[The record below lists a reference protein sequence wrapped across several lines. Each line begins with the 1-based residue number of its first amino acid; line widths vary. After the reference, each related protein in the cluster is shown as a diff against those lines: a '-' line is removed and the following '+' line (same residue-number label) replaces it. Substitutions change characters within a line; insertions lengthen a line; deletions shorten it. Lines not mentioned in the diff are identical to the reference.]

1 MYNRHFGLTE
11 DPFSIAANPRFVY
24 LSACH
29 REALAHLLYGLRSD
43 SGFVLLSGEIGAG
56 KTTMCRCLLERLPE
70 HTDVAFILNP
80 RVTVVEL
87 LSSICD
93 ELHINAPEGVSVKAY
108 VDVINQDLLS
118 RHAAGRSTVVIVDE
132 AQSLSYDVLEQLRLL
147 TNLETTE
154 RKLLRIILIGQPELD
169 QMLRRPEFRQLE
181 QRITARFH
189 LGPLAK
195 TEIQPY
201 ISHRL
206 AVAGCDE
213 PVFSAAVVARIFDH
227 TGGIPRRI
235 NKICDRSLLGAYVR
249 SKRRVDHPI
258 LKVAARE
265 VEGRPLQSKPRGPAL
280 VASVLLVCVTVL
292 IVLQTSR
299 LKPGRWITEPVAMAS
314 ALVIAPLD
322 TSLTLDKEL
331 GYETTNSALNFGA
344 GGMLEKANNAT
355 KSGSANTAIS
365 ITSRQGMVAD
375 NELQPWP
382 KLAKINVATLNAAY
396 ATQFDNWGLLPAPTS
411 DSLCEHAKRNQLT
424 CFKSFANLDSLAN
437 YDRPAILTFHTQSG
451 EAYYLTLVK
460 LDDRSATLMFPGGP
474 VRVGLEDLEARWR
487 GEFRLLWRT
496 APQWANL
503 LMQGSSGPAV
513 SWLTEA
519 LIGAGSSGIEK
530 SESFNGAVVRAV
542 QLFQQTHGLKADGI
556 VGRQTIIQLNTMSVS
571 GIPRLVSHPLSTLGA
586 HNEEKR
592 NQNLEIGVTG

>member
-132 AQSLSYDVLEQLRLL
+132 AQNLSYDVLEQLRLL

-169 QMLRRPEFRQLE
+169 HMLRRPEFRQLE

-265 VEGRPLQSKPRGPAL
+265 VEGRPVQTKRRRPAL
-280 VASVLLVCVTVL
+280 AASVLLVCVTVL
-292 IVLQTSR
+292 IVVQTDR

-314 ALVIAPLD
+314 AL
-322 TSLTLDKEL
+322 
-331 GYETTNSALNFGA
+331 NFGA
-344 GGMLEKANNAT
+344 GGMLEKADDAT
-355 KSGSANTAIS
+355 KSDSENTAIS
-365 ITSRQGMVAD
+365 FTSRQGMVAD
-375 NELQPWP
+375 NELLPWP
-382 KLAKINVATLNAAY
+382 KLAKINAATLNAAY

-411 DSLCEHAKRNQLT
+411 DSLCGHAERNQLI
-424 CFKSFANLDSLAN
+424 CFKSFANLASLAN

-474 VRVGLEDLEARWR
+474 VRVGLKDIEARWR

-496 APQWANL
+496 APQGANL

-519 LIGAGSSGIEK
+519 LIGAGLSGVEK

-542 QLFQQTHGLKADGI
+542 QRFQQAHGLKADGI

-586 HNEEKR
+586 HNEKKR

>member
-132 AQSLSYDVLEQLRLL
+132 AQNLSYDVLEQLRLL

-169 QMLRRPEFRQLE
+169 HMLRRPEFRQLE

-265 VEGRPLQSKPRGPAL
+265 VEGRPVQTKRRRPAL
-280 VASVLLVCVTVL
+280 AASVLLVCVIVL
-292 IVLQTSR
+292 IVVQTGR

-314 ALVIAPLD
+314 AL
-322 TSLTLDKEL
+322 
-331 GYETTNSALNFGA
+331 NFGA
-344 GGMLEKANNAT
+344 GGMLEKADDAT
-355 KSGSANTAIS
+355 KSDSANTAIS

-375 NELQPWP
+375 NELLPWP
-382 KLAKINVATLNAAY
+382 KLAKINAATLNAAY

-411 DSLCEHAKRNQLT
+411 DSLCGHAERNQLI
-424 CFKSFANLDSLAN
+424 CFKSFANLASLAN

-474 VRVGLEDLEARWR
+474 VRVGLKDIEARWR

-496 APQWANL
+496 APQGANL

-519 LIGAGSSGIEK
+519 LIGAGLSGVEK

-542 QLFQQTHGLKADGI
+542 QRFQQAHGLKADGI

-586 HNEEKR
+586 HNEKKR

>member
-1 MYNRHFGLTE
+1 
-11 DPFSIAANPRFVY
+11 
-24 LSACH
+24 
-29 REALAHLLYGLRSD
+29 
-43 SGFVLLSGEIGAG
+43 
-56 KTTMCRCLLERLPE
+56 
-70 HTDVAFILNP
+70 
-80 RVTVVEL
+80 
-87 LSSICD
+87 
-93 ELHINAPEGVSVKAY
+93 
-108 VDVINQDLLS
+108 
-118 RHAAGRSTVVIVDE
+118 
-132 AQSLSYDVLEQLRLL
+132 
-147 TNLETTE
+147 
-154 RKLLRIILIGQPELD
+154 
-169 QMLRRPEFRQLE
+169 
-181 QRITARFH
+181 
-189 LGPLAK
+189 LAK

-227 TGGIPRRI
+227 TDGIPRRI

-265 VEGRPLQSKPRGPAL
+265 VEGRPLQTKRRRPAL
-280 VASVLLVCVTVL
+280 AASVLLVCVTVL
-292 IVLQTSR
+292 IVVQTDR

-314 ALVIAPLD
+314 AL
-322 TSLTLDKEL
+322 
-331 GYETTNSALNFGA
+331 NFGA
-344 GGMLEKANNAT
+344 GGMLEKADDAT
-355 KSGSANTAIS
+355 KSDSANTAIS

-375 NELQPWP
+375 NELLPWP
-382 KLAKINVATLNAAY
+382 KLAKINAATLNAAY

-411 DSLCEHAKRNQLT
+411 DSLCGHAERNQLI
-424 CFKSFANLDSLAN
+424 CFKSFANLASLAN

-474 VRVGLEDLEARWR
+474 VRVGLKDIEARWR

-496 APQWANL
+496 APQGANL

-519 LIGAGSSGIEK
+519 LIGAGLSGVEK
-530 SESFNGAVVRAV
+530 SESFNGPVVRAV
-542 QLFQQTHGLKADGI
+542 QRFQQAHGLKADGI
-556 VGRQTIIQLNTMSVS
+556 VGRQTIIQLNTMNVS

-586 HNEEKR
+586 HNEKKR

>member
-108 VDVINQDLLS
+108 VDAINQDLLS

-132 AQSLSYDVLEQLRLL
+132 AQNLSYDVLEQLRLL

-169 QMLRRPEFRQLE
+169 HMLRRPEFRQLE

-235 NKICDRSLLGAYVR
+235 NNICDRSLLGAYVR

-265 VEGRPLQSKPRGPAL
+265 VEGRPLQTKRRRPTLA
-280 VASVLLVCVTVL
+280 ASVLLVCVTVL
-292 IVLQTSR
+292 ILVQTDR

-314 ALVIAPLD
+314 AL
-322 TSLTLDKEL
+322 
-331 GYETTNSALNFGA
+331 NFGA
-344 GGMLEKANNAT
+344 GGMLEKADDTT
-355 KSGSANTAIS
+355 KSDSANTAIS

-375 NELQPWP
+375 NELLPWP
-382 KLAKINVATLNAAY
+382 KLAKINAATLNAAY
-396 ATQFDNWGLLPAPTS
+396 ATQFDNWGLLPAPTN
-411 DSLCEHAKRNQLT
+411 DSLCGHAERNQLI
-424 CFKSFANLDSLAN
+424 CFKSFANLASLAN

-474 VRVGLEDLEARWR
+474 VRVGLKDIEARWR

-496 APQWANL
+496 APQGANL

-519 LIGAGSSGIEK
+519 LIGAGLSGVEK
-530 SESFNGAVVRAV
+530 TESFNGAVVRAV
-542 QLFQQTHGLKADGI
+542 QSFQQAHGLKADGI
-556 VGRQTIIQLNTMSVS
+556 VGRQTIIQLNTMNVS

-586 HNEEKR
+586 HNEKKR

>member
-132 AQSLSYDVLEQLRLL
+132 AQNLSYDVLEQLRLL

-169 QMLRRPEFRQLE
+169 HMLRRPEFRQLE

-227 TGGIPRRI
+227 TDGIPRRI

-265 VEGRPLQSKPRGPAL
+265 VEGRPLQTKRRRPAL
-280 VASVLLVCVTVL
+280 AASVLLVCVTVL
-292 IVLQTSR
+292 IVVQTDR

-314 ALVIAPLD
+314 AL
-322 TSLTLDKEL
+322 
-331 GYETTNSALNFGA
+331 NFGA
-344 GGMLEKANNAT
+344 GGMLEKADDAT
-355 KSGSANTAIS
+355 KSDSANTAIS

-375 NELQPWP
+375 NELLPWP
-382 KLAKINVATLNAAY
+382 KLAKINAATLNAAY
-396 ATQFDNWGLLPAPTS
+396 ATQFDNWGLLPAPTN
-411 DSLCEHAKRNQLT
+411 DSLCGHAERNQLI
-424 CFKSFANLDSLAN
+424 CFKSFANLASLAN

-474 VRVGLEDLEARWR
+474 VRVGLKDIEARWR

-496 APQWANL
+496 APQGANL

-519 LIGAGSSGIEK
+519 LIGAGLSGVEK
-530 SESFNGAVVRAV
+530 SESFNGPVVRAV
-542 QLFQQTHGLKADGI
+542 QRFQQAHGLKADGI
-556 VGRQTIIQLNTMSVS
+556 VGRQTIIQLNTMNVS

-586 HNEEKR
+586 HNEKKR

>member
-132 AQSLSYDVLEQLRLL
+132 AQNLSYDVLEQLRLL

-169 QMLRRPEFRQLE
+169 HMLRRPEFRQLE

-235 NKICDRSLLGAYVR
+235 NNICDRSLLGAYVR

-265 VEGRPLQSKPRGPAL
+265 VEGRPLQTKRRRPAL
-280 VASVLLVCVTVL
+280 AASVLLVCVTVL
-292 IVLQTSR
+292 IVVQTGR

-314 ALVIAPLD
+314 AL
-322 TSLTLDKEL
+322 
-331 GYETTNSALNFGA
+331 NFGA
-344 GGMLEKANNAT
+344 GGMLEKADDAT
-355 KSGSANTAIS
+355 KSDSANTAIS

-375 NELQPWP
+375 NELLPWP
-382 KLAKINVATLNAAY
+382 KLAKINAATLNAAY

-411 DSLCEHAKRNQLT
+411 DSLCGHAERNQLI
-424 CFKSFANLDSLAN
+424 CFKSFANLASLAN

-474 VRVGLEDLEARWR
+474 VRVGLKDIEARWR

-496 APQWANL
+496 APQGANL

-519 LIGAGSSGIEK
+519 LIGAGLSGVEK

-542 QLFQQTHGLKADGI
+542 QRFQQAHGLKADGI

-586 HNEEKR
+586 HNEKKR

>member
-108 VDVINQDLLS
+108 VDAINQDLLS

-132 AQSLSYDVLEQLRLL
+132 AQNLSYDVLEQLRLL

-169 QMLRRPEFRQLE
+169 HMLRRPEFRQLE

-235 NKICDRSLLGAYVR
+235 NNICDRSLLGAYVR

-265 VEGRPLQSKPRGPAL
+265 VEGRPLQTKRRRPAL

-292 IVLQTSR
+292 IVVQTGR

-314 ALVIAPLD
+314 AL
-322 TSLTLDKEL
+322 
-331 GYETTNSALNFGA
+331 NFGA
-344 GGMLEKANNAT
+344 GGMLVKADDAT
-355 KSGSANTAIS
+355 KSDSANTAIS
-365 ITSRQGMVAD
+365 ITSRQGMVAA
-375 NELQPWP
+375 NELLPWP
-382 KLAKINVATLNAAY
+382 KLDKINAATLNAAY
-396 ATQFDNWGLLPAPTS
+396 ATQFDNWGLLPAPTN
-411 DSLCEHAKRNQLT
+411 DSLCGHAERNQLI
-424 CFKSFANLDSLAN
+424 CFKSFANLASLAN

-474 VRVGLEDLEARWR
+474 VRVGLKDIEARWR

-496 APQWANL
+496 APQGANL

-519 LIGAGSSGIEK
+519 LIGAGLSGVEK

-542 QLFQQTHGLKADGI
+542 QRFQQAHGLKADGI

-586 HNEEKR
+586 HNEKKR